1 MDLDVGFGPTKRG
14 YDHPLK
20 PSLKWSSIWEPVW
33 IILLEIIQQI
43 GNFGGRQFRENP
55 HDNLWSTAFFS
66 FGTMQNR
73 LGPPNHRPFK
83 VQN

>member
-55 HDNLWSTAFFS
+55 HMTIS
-66 FGTMQNR
+66 
-73 LGPPNHRPFK
+73 GPQLF
-83 VQN
+83 